1 MIQWIAFVYLGVIA
15 WGTSFLWIK
24 IALRELDPLTLVTWR
39 VLFGLATI
47 IITVIIAR
55 RRIVWRGIQFWLPVL
70 LGLFG
75 TAIPISM
82 ISWAE
87 LRIDS
92 GLAGILNGTMPIWTI
107 LIAHFVIHDDRL
119 TIAKFFG
126 ILIGFAGMYLLL
138 NPAVGETHDFV
149 AQLAVVAAAI
159 LYACTTVMAKRYLRG
174 VHTMQITL
182 PSLLSAAVMMLIFA
196 VAANGKLTIPQK
208 PMSWIAC
215 AWMGIIGMGLAQQ
228 VWFWLIGH
236 WSASRLSMVTYVFPV
251 SAMALGVIFLGE
263 HITWEL
269 VVGACLIIGG
279 IILVNRPAAPKITP
293 IIPIQGIS

>member
-1 MIQWIAFVYLGVIA
+1 MIQWVAFFYLGVVA

-39 VLFGLATI
+39 VLFGVATI
-47 IITVIIAR
+47 VITIILAR
-55 RRIVWRGIQFWLPVL
+55 RRIVWRGVQFWLPVL

-87 LRIDS
+87 LRVDS
-92 GLAGILNGTMPIWTI
+92 GIAGILNGTMPIWTI
-107 LIAHFVIHDDRL
+107 LIAHFALHDDRL
-119 TIAKFFG
+119 TAAKIAG

-138 NPAVGETHDFV
+138 NPAVGEARDIV
-149 AQLAVVAAAI
+149 GQLAVVLAAVM
-159 LYACTTVMAKRYLRG
+159 YACTTVLAKRYLHG
-174 VHTMQITL
+174 VHSLQITL
-182 PSLLSAAVMMLIFA
+182 PSLLSAAVLMLI
-196 VAANGKLTIPQK
+196 LTLAFVGPLTVPRQ
-208 PMSWIAC
+208 PMTWLAC

-251 SAMALGVIFLGE
+251 AAMTLGVIFLGE
-263 HITWEL
+263 HVTWKL
-269 VVGACLIIGG
+269 VIGAALIIGG
-279 IILVNRPAAPKITP
+279 IILVNRRATTRTTP
-293 IIPIQGIS
+293 IISA